1 MAVIMKSVEEQL
13 SQYKSVHFNK
23 NNIKTHFIGI
33 PLIIL
38 ALTLL
43 LSLNTF
49 NVLFLNMTLIL
60 SPAIVLF
67 SGVLVYYFV
76 LQWRLALGMLGYIV
90 TNLYIASLMTA
101 IPNSYLLAITIFV
114 VGWVMQFIGHYFEKA
129 KPAFVDD
136 LSQFLIGPFF
146 LMAEIY
152 FYLGL
157 EKKLLKDITPLAIA
171 RRRKLEAIKR

>member
-1 MAVIMKSVEEQL
+1 MKSVEEQL

-43 LSLNTF
+43 LSLYSFDVN
-49 NVLFLNMTLIL
+49 LL
-60 SPAIVLF
+60 SIKINLTPAIIFF
-67 SGVLVYYFV
+67 SGVLIYYFV
-76 LQWRLALGMLGYIV
+76 LHWRLALGMVFYV
-90 TNLYIASLMTA
+90 TPNLYIASLMA
-101 IPNSYLLAITIFV
+101 PMPNSYLLAIIIFV
-114 VGWVMQFIGHYFEKA
+114 VGWIVQFIGHYFEKA

-146 LMAEIY
+146 LMAEVY
-152 FYLGL
+152 FYMGL
-157 EKKLLKDITPLAIA
+157 EKKLNKDITPLAIK
-171 RRRKLEAIKR
+171 RRKQLEENKR

>member
-1 MAVIMKSVEEQL
+1 MKTVEDQL

-43 LSLNTF
+43 LSLYTF
-49 NVLFLNMTLIL
+49 SVIIFNITLIL
-60 SPAIVLF
+60 SPAIIFF
-67 SGVLVYYFV
+67 SGVLIYYFA
-76 LQWRLALGMLGYIV
+76 LQWRLALGMVIYIIP
-90 TNLYIASLMTA
+90 NLYIASVITA
-101 IPNSYLLAITIFV
+101 IPNSYLLAIAIFV
-114 VGWVMQFIGHYFEKA
+114 IGWIIQFIGHYFEKA

-146 LMAEIY
+146 LMAELY

-157 EKKLLKDITPLAIA
+157 EKKLNKDITPLAIE
-171 RRRKLEAIKR
+171 RRRKLEAAKR